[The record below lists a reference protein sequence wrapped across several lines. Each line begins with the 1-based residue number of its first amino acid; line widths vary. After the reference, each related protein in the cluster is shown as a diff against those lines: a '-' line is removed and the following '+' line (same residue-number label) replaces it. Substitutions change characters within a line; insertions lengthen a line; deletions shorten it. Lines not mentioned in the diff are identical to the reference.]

1 MRTTPDIKHHL
12 QQIDEML
19 TNNFIPAI
27 TDGHILSER
36 DRLLL
41 SLPTRYGGLAIP
53 IFQDI
58 ADREFEYSQY
68 ISPTLTQKIID
79 QDSNI
84 DMAELYLIKSKKF
97 ECLSKRNTFYKL
109 ILENIR
115 KEMNAE
121 ELRANDLAQL
131 KGSSSWLT
139 SIPLK
144 EDNLLLNKREFYD
157 GVSLRYRWSIKY
169 LPTSCVCGAKF
180 DIDHAMTCKK
190 GGFISCRHN

>member
-1 MRTTPDIKHHL
+1 MAISYQNVTDCYYL
-12 QQIDEML
+12 YQQS
-19 TNNFIPAI
+19 T
-27 TDGHILSER
+27 G
-36 DRLLL
+36 
-41 SLPTRYGGLAIP
+41 LPIP

-68 ISPTLTQKIID
+68 ISSTLTQKIID

-97 ECLSKRNTFYKL
+97 ECSSKRNSFYKL

-190 GGFISCRHN
+190 GGFISCRHNEIRDILAKQLDEVCRDVDYYH